1 LVECSWTRGTE
12 SFGHNAIVMAY
23 PEEGIVLV
31 AASNAG
37 ERERVSRTR
46 KLAADLA
53 ELLFD
58 ARF

>member
-1 LVECSWTRGTE
+1 
-12 SFGHNAIVMAY
+12 MAY
-23 PEEGIVLV
+23 PDDNRVLI

-37 ERERVSRTR
+37 ERDRVSRTR

-58 ARF
+58 AAP